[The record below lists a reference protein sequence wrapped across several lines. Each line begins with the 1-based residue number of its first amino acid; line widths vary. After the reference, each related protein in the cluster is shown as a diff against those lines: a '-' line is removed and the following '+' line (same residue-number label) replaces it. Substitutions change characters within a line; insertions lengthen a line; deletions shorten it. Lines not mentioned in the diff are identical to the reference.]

1 MKVLKT
7 KAEMSAV
14 AESWRIENLD
24 VVLHGRGGRGSWELY
39 RQNFDTVDIRGIDP
53 RATFVDT
60 FKSLTAACAAI

>member
-24 VVLHGRGGRGSWELY
+24 VGLVPTMGFLHEGHLSLIRIA
-39 RQNFDTVDIRGIDP
+39 RQHADKVQSDSNNGLHHVQFH
-53 RATFVDT
+53 FEH
-60 FKSLTAACAAI
+60 